1 MSVSLF
7 TELKRRNVFK
17 VGVAYLA
24 LGWLIIQF
32 TSIAFIYA
40 LQGDFIQA
48 IHWQKK
54 TVELDNG
61 SVGNKVALAIYYLNL
76 REIVKANEILLI
88 MQKQFSEHPMTMA
101 LQGLIL
107 LAQGETTGWTN

>member
-1 MSVSLF
+1 M
-7 TELKRRNVFK
+7 
-17 VGVAYLA
+17 
-24 LGWLIIQF
+24 
-32 TSIAFIYA
+32 
-40 LQGDFIQA
+40 
-48 IHWQKK
+48 
-54 TVELDNG
+54 
-61 SVGNKVALAIYYLNL
+61 ALAIYYLNL